1 MLSGSVIKSLNLSSP
16 DAKQIATN
24 GDAPQFVRPITR
36 NASHLVEEIIAG
48 VYRLLQNSRL
58 SSG

>member
-1 MLSGSVIKSLNLSSP
+1 MPPGSVIKSLNLSSP

-24 GDAPQFVRPITR
+24 GDAPRFVRPITS
-36 NASHLVEEIIAG
+36 NASRLVEEIIAG

>member
-1 MLSGSVIKSLNLSSP
+1 MPPGSVIKSLNLSSP

-24 GDAPQFVRPITR
+24 GDALRFVRPITR
-36 NASHLVEEIIAG
+36 NASRLVEEIIAG

>member
-1 MLSGSVIKSLNLSSP
+1 METHP
-16 DAKQIATN
+16 R
-24 GDAPQFVRPITR
+24 FVRPITR
-36 NASHLVEEIIAG
+36 NASRLVEEIIAD